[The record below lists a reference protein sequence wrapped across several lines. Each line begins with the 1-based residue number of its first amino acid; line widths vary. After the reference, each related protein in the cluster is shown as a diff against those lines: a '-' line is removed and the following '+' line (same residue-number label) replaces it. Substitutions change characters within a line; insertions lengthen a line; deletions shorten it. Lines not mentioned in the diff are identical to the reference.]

1 MSYKVTDFPQYRKL
15 SNEKVF
21 YRIRTDREFD
31 EIQLVGTKAMCFTM
45 TATQYPEILRISEL
59 LSFADPAFLTS
70 NQEEFNHLIEVHQ
83 LDQLR

>member
-31 EIQLVGTKAMCFTM
+31 EIQLVGSKAMSFTM
-45 TATQYPEILRISEL
+45 TATQYPDILRISEL
-59 LSFADPAFLTS
+59 LSLADPAFLTS
-70 NQEEFNHLIEVHQ
+70 NHE
-83 LDQLR
+83 